1 MTSPSRKPF
10 FKLDSIPRAIMESLP
25 KPKSPNY
32 DLLQKTSKQ
41 IEAIDKK
48 KAFACIDK
56 TCQQKVDNTS
66 SSEEEEEAVTSSNNS
81 DEVIATIQR
90 LSNKKSLSKTPT
102 KKSLL
107 LLTKYKIGETL
118 GLGIVILDLLLQI
131 SNTKKEANSLIE
143 TTMVD
148 LSMFGTLTANQSTK
162 CCLPS
167 KKWE

>member
-66 SSEEEEEAVTSSNNS
+66 SSEEEEEAVTSSSDS
-81 DEVIATIQR
+81 DEVIDTIQ
-90 LSNKKSLSKTPT
+90 
-102 KKSLL
+102 
-107 LLTKYKIGETL
+107 KIF
-118 GLGIVILDLLLQI
+118 
-131 SNTKKEANSLIE
+131 KEEEPIQNSDKEDPLALKIQ
-143 TTMVD
+143 
-148 LSMFGTLTANQSTK
+148 N
-162 CCLPS
+162 
-167 KKWE
+167 